1 MQNDFIQFCIPEVQ
15 LSVLA
20 YDFQW
25 ALHKRNGLSGYPE
38 SPFHYNEVETT
49 LLIISPLLL

>member
-20 YDFQW
+20 CDFQR

-38 SPFHYNEVETT
+38 SPFHYNEVETI

>member
-20 YDFQW
+20 YDFQR
-25 ALHKRNGLSGYPE
+25 ALHKRNGLSGHPE
-38 SPFHYNEVETT
+38 SPFHYQMK
-49 LLIISPLLL
+49 SKRSF